1 MPQETK
7 PTVLLIEGDPSL
19 RRLIA
24 LGLQYRGMHVIA
36 ASSPT
41 KLPTLEAHSPDLLVL
56 DVDGGVNSDPS
67 LLTALQV
74 HPHLSTLPMV
84 FLAWECPVLAGGQQ
98 NTLHTQAT
106 CLTKPFDARTLHAT
120 IDQQLLANA
129 LQKTLK
135 TQESPLAA
143 QTRSPAPSIWPL
155 LTAAGLLLAF
165 IGLMGLL
172 AFTIFGL
179 LIIVVSLLWWTLGT
193 NAKKEHAPL
202 PLGAGNSCY
211 KL

>member
-1 MPQETK
+1 MSPATK
-7 PTVLLIEGDPSL
+7 PIVLLIEADASL

-24 LGLQYRGMHVIA
+24 LGLQYRGMHVLE
-36 ASSPT
+36 ASSLSG
-41 KLPTLEAHSPDLLVL
+41 LPVLEAHSPDLLVL

-67 LLTALQV
+67 LLTALQA
-74 HPHLSTLPMV
+74 HPHLSTLPTV
-84 FLAWECPVLAGGQQ
+84 LLAWECPVPAGLAGGQR
-98 NTLHTQAT
+98 NTLQAQAT

-120 IDQQLLANA
+120 IDQQLLESA

-135 TQESPLAA
+135 TQELPLAA

-165 IGLMGLL
+165 IGLMGPL
-172 AFTIFGL
+172 AFTGLGL

-193 NAKKEHAPL
+193 NTKKEHAPL
-202 PLGAGNSCY
+202 PLGAGNS
-211 KL
+211 